1 MIQRSFEKH
10 RLLCLV
16 MAVVLTFT
24 MTCAA
29 VLTANA
35 LEPTQHTSGDYTYTL
50 LDDGTAEIT
59 GCTNIT
65 TDLTIPSTLGGITV
79 TSIGENA
86 FEDNG
91 TLVNLVIPEG
101 VKNVGQN
108 AFAGNIFEDEN
119 KSVLTSVKLPESLET
134 IGNYAFRSNY
144 KLSSINFPASL
155 TSIGDNAFGMCDSL
169 TSVNLHRGVS
179 LKKNVFQDCKSLT
192 SVTLPSDLTSV
203 PDSTFFGCSALTS
216 IDIPVGVKKID
227 QNAFGHCTSLES
239 VVIPE
244 GVELI
249 MNGAFYNCG
258 LTSVT
263 IPSTVK
269 EIKMGAFKN
278 CMSLMEVTVPPTV
291 TTIGDLAFGY
301 WWNGDPQVW
310 KDLLI
315 EGFVLKGYDGT
326 AADAYCKQY
335 GVAYE
340 SLGEAKTLKVTLAS
354 QQMDGYIELSATTK
368 YGEAPVKL
376 SYSANGT
383 PIEGSSSSIHW
394 TPSADGEYV
403 IICTA
408 TDAAGATASDSV
420 TLYIKNGVI
429 GEPDPL
435 EFYTVYFDNS
445 TKNFATPY
453 CYYWPKGGRGS
464 VDWPGKPMELV
475 SGNIYKFTFPAENNM
490 CIFNGNGSGQTG
502 NLELP
507 GNNYLYDGSKWSDTP
522 YITPVDPPTTV
533 SPTTATQPITTQPAT
548 SQPSTTQPATTQ
560 PATEPSNRILI
571 GDVDLNG
578 TITVSDSTEV
588 QRYIVHISTL
598 SDEAIIAADVNK
610 DSVISVKDATMI
622 QAYIVKLIVE
632 DSYCGTYTENV
643 APTQPT
649 TNVTEPTTEPT
660 SIQTKNYVYFN
671 NTENWSTV
679 NVYVWSSKDSTYMSW
694 PGTAMESIGNNTYRF
709 ELPNG
714 AEYAIFNNGSTKT
727 DDLKIPD
734 VNMIYSNGQWS
745 KYSE

>member
-16 MAVVLTFT
+16 MAVVITFT

-35 LEPTQHTSGDYTYTL
+35 LEPTQHTSGDYTYIL

-65 TDLTIPSTLGGITV
+65 TDLTIPSTLDGISV

-91 TLVNLVIPEG
+91 TLVNLVISEG

-108 AFAGNIFEDEN
+108 AFAGNIFEDDN

-155 TSIGDNAFGMCDSL
+155 TSIGNNAFGMCNSL
-169 TSVNLHRGVS
+169 TSVNLHRGIS

-216 IDIPVGVKKID
+216 IDIPDSVKTIE

-239 VVIPE
+239 VVISE

-249 MNGAFYNCG
+249 ANGAFYNCG
-258 LTSVT
+258 LTSIT

-291 TTIGDLAFGY
+291 TTIGDMAFGY

-315 EGFVLKGYDGT
+315 EGFVLKGCDGS

-340 SLGEAKTLKVTLAS
+340 SLGEAEILKVTLAS
-354 QQMDGYIELSATTK
+354 QQMDGYIELSTTTK
-368 YGEAPVKL
+368 YGKAPVKL

-403 IICTA
+403 ISCTA

-453 CYYWPKGGRGS
+453 CYYWPKGGRS
-464 VDWPGKPMELV
+464 PVDWPGKPMELV

-502 NLELP
+502 DLELP

-533 SPTTATQPITTQPAT
+533 PPTTIP
-548 SQPSTTQPATTQ
+548 
-560 PATEPSNRILI
+560 
-571 GDVDLNG
+571 
-578 TITVSDSTEV
+578 
-588 QRYIVHISTL
+588 
-598 SDEAIIAADVNK
+598 
-610 DSVISVKDATMI
+610 
-622 QAYIVKLIVE
+622 
-632 DSYCGTYTENV
+632 
-643 APTQPT
+643 
-649 TNVTEPTTEPT
+649 PTTEPAKDIT
-660 SIQTKNYVYFN
+660 VYFD
-671 NTENWSTV
+671 NTVSAYSQPYAMYWPSDGRSVLEYPGVKMEPVYGNIYKCTYSSV
-679 NVYVWSSKDSTYMSW
+679 NDVIMFSDNGSSASDVVTIPGDSYLYNGSEWSSEPFDPSIVPYELGDVNLDGVVDICDATLIQKHLVDSEQFDSTQ
-694 PGTAMESIGNNTYRF
+694 
-709 ELPNG
+709 
-714 AEYAIFNNGSTKT
+714 
-727 DDLKIPD
+727 LKIAD
-734 VNMIYSNGQWS
+734 VTGDGNISIDDVTIIQKYIAELVSSLSNA
-745 KYSE
+745 